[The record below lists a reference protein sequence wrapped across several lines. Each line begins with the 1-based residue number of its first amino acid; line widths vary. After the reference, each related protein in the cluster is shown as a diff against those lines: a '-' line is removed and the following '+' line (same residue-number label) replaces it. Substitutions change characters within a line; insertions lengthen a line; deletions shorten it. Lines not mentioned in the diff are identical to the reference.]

1 MSTQGRELGKQ
12 LTFGAYLKPSIIRT
26 QRGRGKVS
34 FGLKKKVYIWR
45 RMRRKI
51 RQYCL
56 WESVFLPAV
65 DRILG
70 CETAKIM
77 FFLLKPFPL
86 RSLRMSKPQAPA
98 PSIHRRW
105 EGGLHETG
113 WKSIMLSLWS
123 EKPADRAQ
131 NVSSLARQRQPWPG
145 TTDIDYNDLKAIS
158 SWICLPFILPS
169 FSKSVHSVPQK
180 TISPWSAGFAI
191 GRTLRVTL
199 SWHQLLI
206 TKGLVGVS
214 RNFRILGHSW
224 LPAG

>member
-12 LTFGAYLKPSIIRT
+12 LTFGAYLKPSIIRA

-34 FGLKKKVYIWR
+34 FGLKKKKFTYGEGWER
-45 RMRRKI
+45 AFRKI

-56 WESVFLPAV
+56 WESIFFQAV
-65 DRILG
+65 DRTWG

-105 EGGLHETG
+105 EGGLHGTG

-123 EKPADRAQ
+123 EKPVDGAQ
-131 NVSSLARQRQPWPG
+131 NVSSLTRQRQPWPG

-158 SWICLPFILPS
+158 SWICLPFILSS

-180 TISPWSAGFAI
+180 NHFSLECW
-191 GRTLRVTL
+191 LCYL
-199 SWHQLLI
+199 E
-206 TKGLVGVS
+206 
-214 RNFRILGHSW
+214 GH
-224 LPAG
+224 